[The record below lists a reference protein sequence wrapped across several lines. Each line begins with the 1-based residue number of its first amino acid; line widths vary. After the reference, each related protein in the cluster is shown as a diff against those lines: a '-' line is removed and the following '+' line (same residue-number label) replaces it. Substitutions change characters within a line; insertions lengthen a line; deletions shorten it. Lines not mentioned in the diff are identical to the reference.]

1 MRKFLL
7 FGSLALAACGRT
19 DAVTAP
25 STGPAATMQVVAGD
39 NDTSSVDVPVWVIIQ
54 VLDASGQPVDGQLV
68 NWVVTSGGGSTFVG
82 VTSTNSGGTSNRWT
96 LGIGDNTLEARAIDS
111 HGYPVTFAVI
121 HAFGT
126 TAPRI
131 VGWVVRMDGVIGPS
145 PMDGVIEPLPV
156 ALVTP
161 GIPYDIRDHLQF
173 LLVDSATNTII
184 PGAAVSPSFLFYYP
198 DPDDSRCPI
207 TEDVI
212 LTCTITTGLGFGTTL
227 NVHAPESPGE
237 GYRWRENL
245 NQPNVPARAQNY
257 AGIDVRDARLYANF
271 TVTCNYRHSCTF
283 DASSSKISN
292 GLGTLGSY
300 NWIFG
305 DGYQGTRVSVVHDYA
320 GPRTVNVTLHIYD
333 SKLNSVRITKT
344 VIVP

>member
-1 MRKFLL
+1 
-7 FGSLALAACGRT
+7 
-19 DAVTAP
+19 
-25 STGPAATMQVVAGD
+25 MQVVAGD
-39 NDTSSVDVPVWVIIQ
+39 NDTSSVDVPVWVIIT
-54 VLDASGQPVDGQLV
+54 VLDASGHPVDGQLV
-68 NWVVTSGGGSTFVG
+68 NWVVTGGGGSTFVG
-82 VTSTNSGGTSNRWT
+82 VTSTTSGGTSNRWT
-96 LGIGDNTLEARAIDS
+96 LGLGDNTLEARAIDS

-121 HAFGT
+121 HAFGKSV
-126 TAPRI
+126 PRI
-131 VGWVVRMDGVIGPS
+131 VGWTVRMDGVIGDS
-145 PMDGVIEPLPV
+145 PV

-207 TEDVI
+207 TEGVI
-212 LTCTITTGLGFGTTL
+212 LTCTITTGFGFSTTL

-257 AGIDVRDARLYANF
+257 ARLTVRDARLYANF

-283 DASSSKISN
+283 DASPSKIAN

-300 NWIFG
+300 NWVFG
-305 DGYQGTRVSVVHDYA
+305 DGYYGTQVRVVHDYA
-320 GPRTVNVTLHIYD
+320 GPRTVDVKLHIYD
-333 SKLNSVRITKT
+333 SKLNSVWAIKT
-344 VIVP
+344 IVVP

>member
-25 STGPAATMQVVAGD
+25 STGPAATMQVFLGE
-39 NDTSSVDVPVWVIIQ
+39 NDTSSVDVPVWVGIK

-82 VTSTNSGGTSNRWT
+82 VTSTISGVTSNRWT
-96 LGIGDNTLEARAIDS
+96 LGVGDNTLEARAIDS

-121 HAFGT
+121 HAFGKPV
-126 TAPRI
+126 PRI
-131 VGWVVRMDGVIGPS
+131 VGWTIRMDGVIGDS
-145 PMDGVIEPLPV
+145 PV

-245 NQPNVPARAQNY
+245 NQPNVPPRAQNY
-257 AGIDVRDARLYANF
+257 AALSVRDARLYANF

-283 DASSSKISN
+283 DASSSKIAN

-300 NWIFG
+300 NWVFG
-305 DGYQGTRVSVVHDYA
+305 DGYYGTQVRVVHDYA
-320 GPRTVNVTLHIYD
+320 GPRTVDVRLHIYD
-333 SKLNSVRITKT
+333 SKLNSTWAIKT
-344 VIVP
+344 IVVP